1 MTACACP
8 TESRPAMTTV
18 PRPADMVI
26 RLRASRSGSRWAGMS
41 PAAWAARNWAATTSV
56 TASEFLAR
64 GWIASAGSVSES
76 AR

>member
-18 PRPADMVI
+18 PRPPD
-26 RLRASRSGSRWAGMS
+26 SWAGMS